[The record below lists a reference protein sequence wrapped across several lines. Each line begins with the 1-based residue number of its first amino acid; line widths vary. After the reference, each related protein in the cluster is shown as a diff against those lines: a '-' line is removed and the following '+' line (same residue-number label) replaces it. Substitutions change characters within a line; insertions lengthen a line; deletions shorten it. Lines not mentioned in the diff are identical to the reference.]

1 MVATVVVKE
10 LNGAGPA
17 YTTVSVAAP
26 ARYKTKDEVTSDLNY
41 PCVIAAAGLHYSYW
55 KSHGLNLSGAFTRI
69 NNVRWYTD
77 GGTSTWTYGTGGL
90 VVVGQRDATPLVTA
104 QGCPDAS
111 YDQATGTEG
120 TTGDDLYDVTD
131 GHAYYKTGVGVAPV
145 DVADFTNVA
154 PMVVDLGNH
163 DAAEM
168 TKHVVTQVII
178 DDDAI
183 QGLQADATYTFVWT
197 WLQDRSR
204 EYDEI

>member
-41 PCVIAAAGLHYSYW
+41 PCVIPAAGLAYSYW
-55 KSHGLNLSGAFTRI
+55 KSHGLDLSGAFTRI

-77 GGTSTWTYGTGGL
+77 GVTDTWTTGTGGL
-90 VVVGQRDATPLVTA
+90 VQVGQRDATPTVTA
-104 QGCPDAS
+104 QGCPDAN

-120 TTGDDLYDVTD
+120 TSGDDLYITVV
-131 GHAYYKTGVGVAPV
+131 GHAYYKILVGVAPV
-145 DVADFTNVA
+145 DAVTFTDIA

-168 TKHVVTQVII
+168 TKHVVTQVVI
-178 DDDAI
+178 DDDAT
-183 QGLQADATYTFVWT
+183 QGLQADATYTF
-197 WLQDRSR
+197 Q
-204 EYDEI
+204 YDEI

>member
-17 YTTVSVAAP
+17 YTTVDDALAP

-41 PCVIAAAGLHYSYW
+41 PCVIPGTGLTSYSYW
-55 KSHGLNLSGAFTRI
+55 KSHGLDLSGAFTRI

-77 GGTSTWTYGTGGL
+77 GVTDTWTFGAAGA

-111 YDQATGTEG
+111 YDQATGTDG
-120 TTGDDLYDVTD
+120 VTGDYFFDVTD
-131 GHAYYKTGVGVAPV
+131 GHAYYKTGVGVTPV
-145 DVADFTNVA
+145 DVVTFTSVA

-163 DAAEM
+163 DVAEM
-168 TKHVVTQVII
+168 TKHVVTQVVIE
-178 DDDAI
+178 DDAT
-183 QGLQADATYTFVWT
+183 QGLQADATYTFM
-197 WLQDRSR
+197 
-204 EYDEI
+204 YDEI